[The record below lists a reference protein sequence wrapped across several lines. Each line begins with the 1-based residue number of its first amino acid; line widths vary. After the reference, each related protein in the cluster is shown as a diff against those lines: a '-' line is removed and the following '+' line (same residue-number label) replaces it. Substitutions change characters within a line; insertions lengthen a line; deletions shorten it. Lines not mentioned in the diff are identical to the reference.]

1 MKNKFFNTPKLKF
14 LYALVLFQLISFTL
28 YRLIFLGWFHKELN
42 DANLPYLWKALFLG
56 LKFDLRLSMLVIVP
70 AIIVINFPIKT
81 LSKIRFVNFFYTI
94 ISGLMTLLYITD
106 AGYFSYLKQR
116 LNATVIQFLKN
127 PAISFEMVRESYP
140 WPVFVLL
147 IIILTM
153 AAYFILARLVTPMFE
168 TWHSGSRKE
177 KVLSNTTFVLIFALG
192 IYGSLKW
199 YPLRWSEAF
208 MSPDPF
214 ISNLSLNPILYVA
227 DTYSFKTTDFEEEKV
242 RKYYPVVSEFLGIDK
257 NGPDYD
263 PARLNF
269 LRSFSGNPE
278 RMQQHPNVVVI
289 IMESMGYYKTGIGQ
303 SKVNPTPN
311 LDKLA
316 GESLLFTKFYTPT
329 VATARSV
336 FAAITSLPDLTK
348 PNTSGSRN
356 PFIVNQHTPI
366 GELKGYEKFYFLGGS
381 ASWGNIRGVLSYN
394 IPELKI
400 YEEGSYKS
408 PRVDVWGISDL
419 NLMKESFG
427 ILNERDANKPFFAL
441 IQSSGFHRPYTI
453 PADNDDFKVLT
464 EKDISEKTV
473 QSYGF
478 DSMADFNAMRLQD
491 YALGRFFAMAKKS
504 KWYDNTI
511 FMVFGDH
518 SLPANNALNVQDW
531 EKQLSNG
538 YHVPLVVHSP
548 KFIKPGV
555 DDKLASEMDVMPTV
569 AGLAGIPY
577 RTRSFGRD
585 LFNPKFDSYRAAFSY
600 NWSAPFNLS
609 LLDKDYYFE
618 YIPYNGQGKLINHN
632 GSTAAAGENLKEKN
646 PDKYKQME
654 ELALGLYETA
664 KYLLHH
670 NAHLY

>member
-14 LYALVLFQLISFTL
+14 LYSLVLFQVIALVLF
-28 YRLIFLGWFHKELN
+28 RLLFLAWFHKELSS
-42 DANLPYLWKALFLG
+42 ANLPYLWKALYLG
-56 LKFDLRLSMLVIVP
+56 LKFDTRLTMIFLVP
-70 AIIVINFPIKT
+70 AILVINFPIKT
-81 LSKIRFVNFFYTI
+81 LNKIRFVNFFYTALFGI
-94 ISGLMTLLYITD
+94 TTFLYITD
-106 AGYFSYLKQR
+106 AGYFAYLKQR

-140 WPVFVLL
+140 WPLFVVL
-147 IIILTM
+147 IIALTI
-153 AAYFILARLVTPMFE
+153 AAYYIISRLVSPMLE
-168 TWHSGSRKE
+168 TWHSGSKKE
-177 KVLSNTTFVLIFALG
+177 KILSNTTFFWIFAFG
-192 IYGSLKW
+192 IYGTLKW

-227 DTYSFKTTDFEEEKV
+227 DTYSFKTVDFEEEKV
-242 RKYYPVVSEFLGIDK
+242 RKYYPVVTEFLGIDK
-257 NGPDYD
+257 NSPEYD
-263 PARLNF
+263 PTHLNYI
-269 LRSFSGNPE
+269 RHYQGNPE
-278 RMQQHPNVVVI
+278 RMKQHPNVVVI

-311 LDKLA
+311 LDKIA
-316 GESLLFTKFYTPT
+316 AESLLFTKFYTPT

-348 PNTSGSRN
+348 PNTSGTRN

-366 GELKGYEKFYFLGGS
+366 GELKGYEKYYFLGGS

-427 ILNERDANKPFFAL
+427 VLNDRDPNRPFFAL

-453 PADNDDFKVLT
+453 PGDNDDFKVLT

-478 DSMADFNAMRLQD
+478 DTMADYNAMRLQD
-491 YALGRFFAMAKKS
+491 YALGKFFSMAKKS

-511 FMVFGDH
+511 FLVFGDH
-518 SLPANNALNVQDW
+518 SLPANHALNVQDW
-531 EKQLSNG
+531 EMQLSNG
-538 YHVPLVVHSP
+538 YHVPLVIHSP
-548 KFIKPGV
+548 KYIKPGV
-555 DDKLASEMDVMPTV
+555 ETKLASEMDVMPTV
-569 AGLAGIPY
+569 AGLTGIPY

-585 LFNPKFDSYRAAFSY
+585 LFNPKFDTYRAAFSY

-618 YIPYNGQGKLINHN
+618 YIPYNGQGKLINHS
-632 GSTAAAGENLKEKN
+632 GPDASENLKEKN

-654 ELALGLYETA
+654 ELALGLYQTA